1 MAAEPPASVIGRRPL
16 WRSRKAR
23 YACMATSFPIAAAVY
38 WACSGTLVPIAL
50 IYAMMTPWLLL
61 GGGEQGADLVKLHH
75 EGKNG
80 AS

>member
-1 MAAEPPASVIGRRPL
+1 
-16 WRSRKAR
+16 
-23 YACMATSFPIAAAVY
+23 MATSFPIAAAVY

-50 IYAMMTPWLLL
+50 IYAMMAPWLLL

-80 AS
+80 AA